1 MITYF
6 KSENNQICPIPGLEP
21 GCWVNMIHPDEEEIA
36 SVSQALELDPAFL
49 RAALDEEETSRIE
62 VEDDVTLLIVDIPYS
77 EEQKKD
83 GGMLFSTLPLA
94 ILVTKQNVVTVSLEE
109 TSVVRDFAGGLV

>member
-62 VEDDVTLLIVDIPYS
+62 VEDDVPGRMLCMFRNSLALAVPFLI
-77 EEQKKD
+77 
-83 GGMLFSTLPLA
+83 G
-94 ILVTKQNVVTVSLEE
+94 
-109 TSVVRDFAGGLV
+109 

>member
-6 KSENNQICPIPGLEP
+6 KSENNQICSIPALEP

-36 SVSQALELDPAFL
+36 SVSQSLELDPAFL

-62 VEDDVTLLIVDIPYS
+62 VEDNYTLILVDIPVI
-77 EEQKKD
+77 EERNDKEW
-83 GGMLFSTLPLA
+83 LEPSPLA
-94 ILVTKQNVVTVSLEE
+94 LSLRR
-109 TSVVRDFAGGLV
+109 TRFLPSVPRIPRS